1 MLLTSPSHK
10 PFSQACCACRALF
23 ALRNRG
29 GPAAV
34 EALDASLAGGS
45 ALLKHEVA
53 YVLGQ
58 MQDPAA
64 IRALECAPEPQT
76 RRCEA
81 RVAPRAVVDL
91 PGGMTER
98 GVMHK
103 AYISG
108 IPAVTH

>member
-1 MLLTSPSHK
+1 MVQGGPE
-10 PFSQACCACRALF
+10 AIRALDDCM
-23 ALRNRG
+23 G
-29 GPAAV
+29 S
-34 EALDASLAGGS
+34 DS

-91 PGGMTER
+91 PGGMTEW